1 MIELTKKRLFAQKRN
16 EKIKRRSVLAAGIVD
31 GDTANDAL
39 ETVLRIRPALSP
51 GECSE
56 GFLRVNSGSEV
67 TIRHPTRAG
76 TGEQFA
82 FNTVVPLSTTQ
93 REMYSHSGAKLIRS
107 ALDGQNCCLF
117 TYGASGSG
125 KTHTMMGG
133 PGEDAGVLARTMESL
148 FAMLDKKLYN
158 STDIRPTGSSYISRV
173 GINEEKQANLFKD
186 ELLRRVEDEQCQ
198 SGDWNLRRRSS
209 ILKLN
214 PALLKNAPA
223 PQAEAIDND
232 DDEYL
237 VFASFVEIYNERIHD
252 LLAPV
257 EAGHKRAELRIR
269 QDTKGPFVG
278 GVRQVQISSAQE
290 AYKVIDAGRRNLN
303 IAATRLNEE
312 SSRSHCLFVV
322 KIAKR
327 MTQHRWAVSQICFCD
342 LAGKERSKNIGGDA
356 KRLGESKTINKSLM
370 QLGIVI
376 EELRNNQKNPGS
388 VAVSFRNSKLTRL
401 MQSYLTGNSKT
412 IIIVTV
418 SQNERFAEE
427 TLNSLK
433 FAASAKT
440 VSLGRD
446 RHGFKDM
453 TKMNMSTIH
462 DSTNAS
468 VMFKTMS
475 GTMIDNYNVTS
486 LKGNESAYFSRPSAF
501 QEDNMTIS
509 SSETPVCSLTS
520 SAPASGSFDED
531 YRKWKKIDLIDDL
544 IYYRDR
550 DRELSSSIVAMKN
563 AWKDDEKLM
572 NEERM
577 DFEIQKKNWKV
588 DMHNQK
594 ARLQNEYTSE
604 TEKLFEKMALLKQS
618 VKEAEKQVAEL
629 RAEQHS
635 LISAAIGEALETQKA
650 QFERKLEDAAA
661 QNDELL
667 SEVQLLKMKNQ
678 NLEIATREHES
689 KMENKSAELRNV
701 RSALAQLEL
710 KLASK
715 EDELLSAKT
724 DRMSIDPLDSNDT
737 IDFDKLPPPTH
748 RSSILPPRRTIL
760 NSTQELMSNIV
771 EENSKTTLESVCED
785 NSRVDLYR
793 QIQDLNRQLRE
804 AKKDAK
810 DSSEKTENNHNEA
823 LLHQI
828 KEAASREADQS
839 SRINALELEID
850 LLKKRSDRCHIR
862 KQKEALGSENAA
874 LLEKVT
880 KLENMLVQSNVEN
893 LPGPPSTPS
902 KKFKNKTEDLNPII
916 EQLGKSGPKVTRSQ
930 RRISDTTN
938 QELPKRNLRSRK

>member
-1 MIELTKKRLFAQKRN
+1 MLTAEFGKQTNDFLR
-16 EKIKRRSVLAAGIVD
+16 
-31 GDTANDAL
+31 DTASDAL

-56 GFLRVNSGSEV
+56 GFLTVNSGTDV
-67 TIRHPTRAG
+67 TIRHPTRVG
-76 TGEQFA
+76 HGEQFA
-82 FNTVVPLSTTQ
+82 FNTVVPLTTTQ
-93 REMYSHSGAKLIRS
+93 REMYAHSGAKMIRS

-133 PGEDAGVLARTMESL
+133 PGEDAGVLARTME
-148 FAMLDKKLYN
+148 K
-158 STDIRPTGSSYISRV
+158 
-173 GINEEKQANLFKD
+173 
-186 ELLRRVEDEQCQ
+186 
-198 SGDWNLRRRSS
+198 
-209 ILKLN
+209 
-214 PALLKNAPA
+214 
-223 PQAEAIDND
+223 AIDN

-257 EAGHKRAELRIR
+257 NASTKRAELRIR

-278 GVRQVQISSAQE
+278 GVHQVQISSAQE

-327 MTQHRWAVSQICFCD
+327 MTQHRWGVSQICFCD
-342 LAGKERSKNIGGDA
+342 LAGKERSKNIGSDA

-446 RHGFKDM
+446 RHGFKDT

-462 DSTNAS
+462 DMTNAS

-475 GTMIDNYNVTS
+475 GTMIDNYNVT
-486 LKGNESAYFSRPSAF
+486 
-501 QEDNMTIS
+501 
-509 SSETPVCSLTS
+509 
-520 SAPASGSFDED
+520 FDED

-550 DRELSSSIVAMKN
+550 DRELSASIFAMKN

-577 DFEIQKKNWKV
+577 DFDIQKRNWKV

-604 TEKLFEKMALLKQS
+604 TEKLFEKMKLLKQA
-618 VKEAEKQVAEL
+618 VKEAEKQVVEL
-629 RAEQHS
+629 RAEQAS
-635 LISAAIGEALETQKA
+635 LISTAIEEALETKSA
-650 QFERKLEDAAA
+650 DFERKLADAEERAT

-667 SEVQLLKMKNQ
+667 SEVQVLKMKNQ
-678 NLEIATREHES
+678 NLEVAAREHKS
-689 KMENKSAELRNV
+689 KMEIKSADLRNA
-701 RSALAQLEL
+701 RSAIAQLEL

-715 EDELLSAKT
+715 EDELLLVKT
-724 DRMSIDPLDSNDT
+724 DRMSIDPLDSNET
-737 IDFDKLPPPTH
+737 IDFDKISPPTC
-748 RSSILPPRRTIL
+748 RSSILPSRRAIL
-760 NSTQELMSNIV
+760 NSTQELMLNIV
-771 EENSKTTLESVCED
+771 DDKSSQSVSEENDK
-785 NSRVDLYR
+785 VDLYR

-810 DSSEKTENNHNEA
+810 DSSEKKENNHHEA

-828 KEAASREADQS
+828 KEAASREADQG

-862 KQKEALGSENAA
+862 KQKEALESENAA
-874 LLEKVT
+874 LQRKVT
-880 KLENMLVQSNVEN
+880 KLENMLVESNDEN
-893 LPGPPSTPS
+893 MPGPPSTPS
-902 KKFKNKTEDLNPII
+902 KKFKNSTEDLNPII
-916 EQLGKSGPKVTRSQ
+916 EHLGKSGPRVTRSQ